1 MTFWKKRWNLN
12 RISFFILNVNRK
24 KSSQFDRSIDWLMM
38 MMMCVYHDFKTIKKS
53 HINTH
58 QANEKKWQSI
68 YVKVKC
74 FGDKTFSFFLYD
86 QKANNKKRLFLS
98 ENLQWKKN
106 VNNKNQYFP
115 LSWWKKNK
123 FSNSPSKKTNK
134 TDFHNPERIIHHHL
148 KFIRSHTHTLVDG
161 NKYSRYSYVEFYT
174 PINFNGSTVM
184 AKNHHHQHTNIDK
197 QHSIYIVNL
206 NGKKEFF
213 FLHFLYESKKKKKY
227 SRSIMRM

>member
-1 MTFWKKRWNLN
+1 MIKLFHFFSMTKKL
-12 RISFFILNVNRK
+12 ITRK
-24 KSSQFDRSIDWLMM
+24 GYFYLKI
-38 MMMCVYHDFKTIKKS
+38 C
-53 HINTH
+53 
-58 QANEKKWQSI
+58 NEKKMWITKTSI
-68 YVKVKC
+68 FHYH
-74 FGDKTFSFFLYD
+74 D
-86 QKANNKKRLFLS
+86 
-98 ENLQWKKN
+98 E
-106 VNNKNQYFP
+106 
-115 LSWWKKNK
+115 KKNK

-184 AKNHHHQHTNIDK
+184 AKNHHHHQHTNIDK